1 MNTTNL
7 GSFVVPIITRVLTNL
22 RAITEKGAAHAKAK
36 KIDPASLINFRLYP
50 DMLPFSSQIQ
60 IASDA
65 SKGCLARLA
74 GIDAPRFEDTEKT
87 FVELSARI
95 DKTLA
100 FVSSVTL
107 DQLQGAEQRAI
118 VIKTPSTELNFT
130 GLTYVQGF
138 VIPNL
143 LFHATTAYNTLRHN
157 GVEIGKMDFLGRS

>member
-1 MNTTNL
+1 MSTANL
-7 GSFVVPIITRVLTNL
+7 HSFVVPIITRVLTNL
-22 RAITEKGAAHAKAK
+22 RAVTEKGAAHADAK

-60 IASDA
+60 IATDA

-87 FVELSARI
+87 FGELFTRI
-95 DKTLA
+95 EKTLA
-100 FVSSVTL
+100 FVGSVKPEQTE
-107 DQLQGAEQRAI
+107 GAEQRAI
-118 VIKTPSTELNFT
+118 VIKTPSAELNFT

-143 LFHATTAYNTLRHN
+143 LFHATTAYNILRHN
-157 GVEIGKMDFLGRS
+157 GVEIGKMDFLGRP